1 MAWCGSAWVLLSFSP
16 DILSSHWVSGL
27 PDLTNNGTVEKKMA
41 RVANKSRR
49 PPLLDITKRL
59 SVWSLLDMLARH
71 FLRLLKYCI
80 LSQTRISR
88 FLERFHNMMHH
99 LLCIRGKSPTTW
111 ATFEAHFDH
120 ILTTHCFMPHCS
132 SSTSLPDMILKCKST
147 WMIEH
152 WGFLWIGK
160 CDG

>member
-1 MAWCGSAWVLLSFSP
+1 MDRASLKLK
-16 DILSSHWVSGL
+16 DSSMLMYFSGL
-27 PDLTNNGTVEKKMA
+27 PDWTNNGTVEKKMA

-111 ATFEAHFDH
+111 ATFDAQFDH

-132 SSTSLPDMILKCKST
+132 SSTSFLT
-147 WMIEH
+147 WSWNARAHGWLNIEDFF
-152 WGFLWIGK
+152 G
-160 CDG
+160 